1 MSNSL
6 GLCENIYGVKKG
18 KVFFFFKDILI
29 QHTSWDVLSLSL
41 RFDLD
46 FIDKKMKQE
55 KVDSFQQSNLFQKYN
70 ACPSNQVVVHNTF
83 SHNWLYLVLYNFM
96 IP

>member
-1 MSNSL
+1 MD
-6 GLCENIYGVKKG
+6 YVKISMVSK
-18 KVFFFFKDILI
+18 KAKSSFFFKDILI

-70 ACPSNQVVVHNTF
+70 ACPSNLVLVHNTF